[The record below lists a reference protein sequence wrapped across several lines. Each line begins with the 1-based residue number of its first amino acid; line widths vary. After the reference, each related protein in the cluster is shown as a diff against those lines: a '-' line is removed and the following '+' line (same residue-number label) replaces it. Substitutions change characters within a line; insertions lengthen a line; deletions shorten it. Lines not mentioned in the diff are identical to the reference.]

1 MSCGYI
7 WRGVPRKNSSPPG
20 TKLGGGKMEAPGRGR
35 VDDERLGNGE
45 EIRGGWREG
54 GMEERD

>member
-1 MSCGYI
+1 
-7 WRGVPRKNSSPPG
+7 
-20 TKLGGGKMEAPGRGR
+20 MEAPGRGR

-45 EIRGGWREG
+45 EIRGRGGWREG